1 MATSTTILFVALLYI
16 IQCFAADNHFKD
28 GDQVHIY
35 VNKVGPYYNPHETY
49 HYYQLPVC
57 RPDTVETKSLTL
69 GEILDGDRMAESMY
83 DIKFKESTKEDK
95 HLCTFKLTSKEL
107 SHLKE
112 AIEDLYY
119 FEFVVDDIPLRGF
132 VGLFQEKSFFPHEHQ
147 VRLWTHHHFYLEYHG
162 DQIIYAN
169 ISVHN
174 REGLLLS
181 DSESGLQ
188 VQFTYNVTWKETDV
202 DYAHRAM
209 RLIKDPLFFPH
220 TLEVHWLSV
229 INSMVLVFLLI
240 GFVLIILMRVL
251 KNDFARYNPYEEDT
265 EDLDAEENGW
275 KIINTDVFRVPQH
288 KSLLSAI
295 LGVGSQFLA
304 LATAILL
311 MAMTGMFN
319 VHRHGSMN
327 SAAVL
332 IYALTSCIAG
342 YVSSNFYKQLG
353 GEKWVW
359 NIVLTSCM
367 FSVPFFVV
375 WSFVNSVA
383 WYQGSTQ
390 ALPFTT
396 ILLLMLVWILVGYPL
411 TIIGGIIGKNTAG
424 NFDAP
429 CRTKNIC
436 REIPPVPWYRSATM
450 HCIIGG
456 FLPFSAI
463 SVEMY
468 YIFTTLWGREHYTLY
483 GILFV
488 VYGILLSVTACI
500 SVALSYF
507 QLSNE
512 DYRWWWR
519 SIFSAGST
527 GFFVFLYSIFYFFKR
542 SSMSGT
548 LQTVQFFGYTI
559 LVCYIFFLMLGTVSF
574 FASLKFIRYIY
585 TYVKLA

>member
-1 MATSTTILFVALLYI
+1 MR
-16 IQCFAADNHFKD
+16 K
-28 GDQVHIY
+28 VHIY

-57 RPDTVETKSLTL
+57 RPETVETKSLTL

-95 HLCTFKLTSKEL
+95 HLCTFKLTPEEL

-240 GFVLIILMRVL
+240 GFVLIIL
-251 KNDFARYNPYEEDT
+251 
-265 EDLDAEENGW
+265 
-275 KIINTDVFRVPQH
+275 H